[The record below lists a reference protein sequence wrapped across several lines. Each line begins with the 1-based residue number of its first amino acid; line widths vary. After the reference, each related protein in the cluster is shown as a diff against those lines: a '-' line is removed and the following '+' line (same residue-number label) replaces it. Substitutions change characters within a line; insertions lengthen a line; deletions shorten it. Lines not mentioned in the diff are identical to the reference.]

1 MGRVITAVRNHIQSI
16 IRANKRFNNYVI
28 ATYGDPYRRNVLK
41 TRNAHQALA
50 FLRRV
55 RPHGGGD
62 CPEMALQGVRDAAA
76 AADRNSV
83 LFLFTDASA
92 KDAHLQSSVASLL
105 SSKNIRFFTVAS
117 GNLCG
122 RPGNVYK
129 SLATRTRGRF
139 SKLGNAYTKSVM
151 HFIRKAV
158 SGHYSFSVFP
168 RNAGELRRV
177 MSGRCGCRV
186 VRHYKC
192 RGGGGK
198 KPKPPRK
205 CRRGERVSF
214 RRRKVCSC
222 KPVAPRPGKRGSLIF
237 VVDDTGSM
245 GRVITARFNNYVLG
259 TYGDPYR
266 RNVLKTRNAHQAL
279 AFLRRVRPHGGG
291 DCPEMA
297 LQGVRDAAAAADR
310 NSVLF

>member
-177 MSGRCGCRV
+177 MM
-186 VRHYKC
+186 
-192 RGGGGK
+192 
-198 KPKPPRK
+198 PK
-205 CRRGERVSF
+205 
-214 RRRKVCSC
+214 RRKGQLPKAKGLLMQACCS
-222 KPVAPRPGKRGSLIF
+222 RPGKRGSLIF

-245 GRVITARFNNYVLG
+245 GRVITAVRNHIQSIIRANKRFNNYVLG

-266 RNVLKTRNAHQAL
+266 R
-279 AFLRRVRPHGGG
+279 
-291 DCPEMA
+291 
-297 LQGVRDAAAAADR
+297 
-310 NSVLF
+310 